1 MFKDFMWP
9 IVFTAVLLAQPSFNN
24 CTEPQHSIATV
35 NCGKILYHESKIA
48 AYLQDENGEMVL
60 SDKLS
65 EKEIDTIADATNR
78 MNRAIK
84 AIVKE
89 RDITI
94 VIRENDKPISMQVPI
109 AAANWE
115 PDNWEPD
122 AKEPI
127 GIMTDKE
134 RRNKKLRKLHL
145 ELGKRIVATRK
156 TNITNMVIE
165 RMSQ

>member
-9 IVFTAVLLAQPSFNN
+9 IIFTAVLLAQPSFNN

-35 NCGKILYHESKIA
+35 NCGKILHHESKIA

-94 VIRENDKPISMQVPI
+94 VIRENDKPIAMQVPI

-115 PDNWEPD
+115 PDAN
-122 AKEPI
+122 EPI

>member
-115 PDNWEPD
+115 PD

>member
-9 IVFTAVLLAQPSFNN
+9 IVFTVFLLGQPSFNN

-94 VIRENDKPISMQVPI
+94 VIRENDKPIAMQVPI

-115 PDNWEPD
+115 PDAN
-122 AKEPI
+122 EPI